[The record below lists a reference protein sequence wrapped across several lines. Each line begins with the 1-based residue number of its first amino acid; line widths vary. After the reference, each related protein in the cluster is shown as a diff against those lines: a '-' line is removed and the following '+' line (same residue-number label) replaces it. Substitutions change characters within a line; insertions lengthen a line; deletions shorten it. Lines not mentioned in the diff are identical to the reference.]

1 MFQNVCFCIWK
12 LIFPGAPPSG
22 LANARHRDS
31 IELRP
36 RQWSCQTCLQG
47 KVLRNYNFPCIYIYI
62 YITSLFMQASS
73 LSPTQLFFVLLSLLV
88 STKSLSNLCRSSV
101 TSCSKTVSF
110 RVFASKASL
119 YLKLCF
125 AKTLFPSAAGCLAGS
140 SYRCLQRACLQS
152 FVSPPCAT
160 CCTHAHV

>member
-1 MFQNVCFCIWK
+1 
-12 LIFPGAPPSG
+12 
-22 LANARHRDS
+22 
-31 IELRP
+31 
-36 RQWSCQTCLQG
+36 
-47 KVLRNYNFPCIYIYI
+47 
-62 YITSLFMQASS
+62 MQASS

-125 AKTLFPSAAGCLAGS
+125 AKTLFPSAAAGCLAGS